1 MKNLI
6 RTILRT
12 GLTKSKK
19 PLEDYVKYLYPLKH
33 ILTVNQ
39 LGWVVCNDNGFWKPE
54 NNQNRT
60 ELFNDV
66 YGIHKKSI
74 AHNNY
79 FHKINN
85 LELYYLLNNF
95 VAKLYPQSSWF
106 LLFHIYNL
114 HLNNL

>member
-6 RTILRT
+6 GTILRT

-39 LGWVVCNDNGFWKPE
+39 LGWVVCNGNGFWKPG

-74 AHNNY
+74 TDNNY
-79 FHKINN
+79 FHIINRFEN
-85 LELYYLLNNF
+85 GDRYGIELN
-95 VAKLYPQSSWF
+95 
-106 LLFHIYNL
+106 
-114 HLNNL
+114 

>member
-6 RTILRT
+6 GTILRT

-39 LGWVVCNDNGFWKPE
+39 LGWVVCNNNGFWKPE

-60 ELFNDV
+60 ELFHDV
-66 YGIHKKSI
+66 YGIQRRKITDSS
-74 AHNNY
+74 Y
-79 FHKINN
+79 FHIINRFEN
-85 LELYYLLNNF
+85 GDRYSNSVLMLENKA
-95 VAKLYPQSSWF
+95 V
-106 LLFHIYNL
+106 
-114 HLNNL
+114 

>member
-6 RTILRT
+6 TTILRT

-19 PLEDYVKYLYPLKH
+19 PLEDYIKYLYPLKH

-39 LGWVVCNDNGFWKPE
+39 FGWVTCNNNGFWKPG

-74 AHNNY
+74 TDNNY
-79 FHKINN
+79 FRIINRFEN
-85 LELYYLLNNF
+85 GDRYGIEL
-95 VAKLYPQSSWF
+95 S
-106 LLFHIYNL
+106 
-114 HLNNL
+114 

>member
-6 RTILRT
+6 GTILRT

-39 LGWVVCNDNGFWKPE
+39 FGWVTCNNNGFWKPE

-66 YGIHKKSI
+66 CGIQRRKITDGSFFHIINRFENGDRYGI
-74 AHNNY
+74 
-79 FHKINN
+79 
-85 LELYYLLNNF
+85 ELN
-95 VAKLYPQSSWF
+95 
-106 LLFHIYNL
+106 
-114 HLNNL
+114 